1 MVRGNSK
8 YARWSSICFAL
19 YRERCRASNTNKIR
33 DWCYFSNTDNDSK
46 YKNTNADELTS
57 SNEQVSTQVSQLNA
71 DNKSPEAKI
80 TLDEAAK
87 KVESFL
93 KTQDRDLAFSID
105 EETNRS
111 VVIVKDAQSDEVIRQ
126 IPSEDVLELA
136 ERIKDLQ
143 NDIGQTVGM
152 FVDQQV

>member
-1 MVRGNSK
+1 MEIQNTQGGQVFASP
-8 YARWSSICFAL
+8 SIG
-19 YRERCRASNTNKIR
+19 RDVEPQIR
-33 DWCYFSNTDNDSK
+33 IKSETGVISQTLDNDSK

-93 KTQDRDLAFSID
+93 KTQNRDLAFSID

>member
-1 MVRGNSK
+1 MKIQNMQGGQV
-8 YARWSSICFAL
+8 FASPSMGRDVEPQIRVKSETGVISQEL
-19 YRERCRASNTNKIR
+19 DSENK
-33 DWCYFSNTDNDSK
+33 S
-46 YKNTNADELTS
+46 KNTNADELIA
-57 SNEQVSTQVSQLNA
+57 SNDQFSTQVSRIIA
-71 DNKSPEAKI
+71 DNESSEAKI
-80 TLDEAAK
+80 TLDEATK

-93 KTQDRDLAFSID
+93 KTQNRDLAFSID

>member
-1 MVRGNSK
+1 MEIQNTQGGQVFASPPIGTDAKSEIRIKSETGVISQTLDSDSK
-8 YARWSSICFAL
+8 F
-19 YRERCRASNTNKIR
+19 K
-33 DWCYFSNTDNDSK
+33 NTDTAELAANNDRVS
-46 YKNTNADELTS
+46 A
-57 SNEQVSTQVSQLNA
+57 QVSRINA
-71 DNKSPEAKI
+71 DNEISGTKI

-87 KVESFL
+87 EIESFM
-93 KTQDRDLAFSID
+93 KAQSRDLAFSID

-152 FVDQQV
+152 FIDRQV

>member
-1 MVRGNSK
+1 MKIQNMQGGQVFASPSMGRGVEPQIRVKSETGVI
-8 YARWSSICFAL
+8 SQELDS
-19 YRERCRASNTNKIR
+19 ENK
-33 DWCYFSNTDNDSK
+33 S
-46 YKNTNADELTS
+46 KNTNANELIA
-57 SNEQVSTQVSQLNA
+57 SNDQFSTQVSRIIA
-71 DNKSPEAKI
+71 DNESSEAKI
-80 TLDEAAK
+80 TLDEATK

-93 KTQDRDLAFSID
+93 KTQNRDLAFSID

-152 FVDQQV
+152 FIDQQV